1 MFFNMMPEDWK
12 NTFIQGNLQM
22 VSMSLL
28 QMSIYLIGL
37 GSLEGRALTP
47 ISHSTNNNSKSYRQR
62 NNQGRYRGNVMT
74 MIFEP
79 VIYQVEVDKAIEAEA
94 VVVVVIETVMAV
106 ETTTTI
112 IDSTTLI
119 LALFMADT
127 NGDNPF

>member
-47 ISHSTNNNSKSYRQR
+47 ITRPTIIQR
-62 NNQGRYRGNVMT
+62 VTDRGITKAVIEATVMT
-74 MIFEP
+74 MIFGP
-79 VIYQVEVDKAIEAEA
+79 VIYQVEVDKAIEVEA

>member
-1 MFFNMMPEDWK
+1 
-12 NTFIQGNLQM
+12 
-22 VSMSLL
+22 
-28 QMSIYLIGL
+28 
-37 GSLEGRALTP
+37 
-47 ISHSTNNNSKSYRQR
+47 
-62 NNQGRYRGNVMT
+62 MT